1 MMDFTPYGFKDITL
15 AFINSN
21 GFKEFTPIQQKA
33 IPAILKK
40 EDIVAIS
47 ATGTGKTHAFLIPL
61 LEMVDIE
68 KEHIQAVITAPTREL
83 ATQLYNNALLMKKVE
98 PRLNIKLISGGTDR
112 QKVSDHLKTQPHIV
126 IGTPGRIKDLFLT
139 NETLLVNTADIMVI
153 DEGDMTF
160 EYGFL
165 DDIDAIAGRMG
176 HKLQMLVFSATIP
189 QGMKPFLKKYMNRP
203 KMIKVT
209 ESLAFSPKIE
219 HVLVPCK
226 HKSYME
232 KVLEILPGFQPFVC
246 LIFANTRVLAHE
258 TAENLRYHDYRV
270 IELHGDLSSRERRQ
284 ALNAINNKEYQYI
297 VATDIASRGLD
308 IDSITHVISM
318 GFPNDLSFYIHRSG
332 RTGRSGREGICYAL
346 YNASDDHS
354 VRLLIEKGIKFIHRN
369 FHDGQWNDMRPYNFV
384 RRKQPTELDMEIA
397 KIVKRPVKVKPG
409 YKKRREA
416 EVAKLKHQKKREM
429 IKDSIKTLKKE
440 KAKQTQREKSTSQS

>member
-160 EYGFL
+160 EYGF
-165 DDIDAIAGRMG
+165 
-176 HKLQMLVFSATIP
+176 
-189 QGMKPFLKKYMNRP
+189 
-203 KMIKVT
+203 
-209 ESLAFSPKIE
+209 
-219 HVLVPCK
+219 
-226 HKSYME
+226 
-232 KVLEILPGFQPFVC
+232 
-246 LIFANTRVLAHE
+246 
-258 TAENLRYHDYRV
+258 
-270 IELHGDLSSRERRQ
+270 
-284 ALNAINNKEYQYI
+284 
-297 VATDIASRGLD
+297 
-308 IDSITHVISM
+308 
-318 GFPNDLSFYIHRSG
+318 
-332 RTGRSGREGICYAL
+332 
-346 YNASDDHS
+346 
-354 VRLLIEKGIKFIHRN
+354 
-369 FHDGQWNDMRPYNFV
+369 
-384 RRKQPTELDMEIA
+384 
-397 KIVKRPVKVKPG
+397 
-409 YKKRREA
+409 
-416 EVAKLKHQKKREM
+416 
-429 IKDSIKTLKKE
+429 
-440 KAKQTQREKSTSQS
+440 